1 MKKNLIG
8 LLLTLFIFGSF
19 LYSQIYVEMYGQLRV
34 QGRYLVDKNGNPVQ
48 LRGMSLFWS
57 QWGAKYQNRD
67 VIRWVKNDWRVNI
80 IRAAMGVEMGGYL

>member
-57 QWGAKYQNRD
+57 QWGAKY
-67 VIRWVKNDWRVNI
+67 
-80 IRAAMGVEMGGYL
+80 